1 PHRHEYGMAPEPVAK
16 AALLPIVFPFLL
28 QELRNRVMMDG
39 KEEIRSQRIGA
50 LNPFDESGSGGSECI
65 EHERTTKAGLEERSL
80 DLLGE
85 KKVELVLGRSARA
98 LRAWDVDS
106 VSYIEGNT

>member
-1 PHRHEYGMAPEPVAK
+1 
-16 AALLPIVFPFLL
+16 
-28 QELRNRVMMDG
+28 MMDG

-50 LNPFDESGSGGSECI
+50 LNPFDESGPGGSECI
-65 EHERTTKAGLEERSL
+65 EHERTTKARLKERSF

-85 KKVELVLGRSARA
+85 KKVELVLGNAARA

-106 VSYIEGNT
+106 VPYIEGNTKILLVASCAVGVAGYCIDCFASFSWKALH